1 MEFLRWPVIAIY
13 LGTPLLLVYWWV
25 RLATLRA
32 GRRLWPMP
40 VALGLW
46 LAQAGVLFYFIAIGM
61 SGHFRPTPLEEH
73 GPAVLLIAAYI
84 GIGWMLWLSRNRIG
98 A

>member
-1 MEFLRWPVIAIY
+1 MELLRWPVIAIY
-13 LGTPLLLVYWWV
+13 LGTPVFLVYWWA

-73 GPAVLLIAAYI
+73 GPVVLLIAAYV
-84 GIGWMLWLSRNRIG
+84 GIGWMLWLGRNRIG